1 MSDLMHFKNKKTH
14 LIFLQVIFK
23 HIYIPFGLKNA
34 LLKSYVILQEIN
46 LDEILEELERPI
58 DEDLSDCDEESEQ
71 EVRVYIIPPN
81 EDSGNEETVEIFNLH
96 SKQLKTNGS
105 YEVGSTNDE
114 INVPSKAKNLLKMT
128 KSLTVAGS

>member
-1 MSDLMHFKNKKTH
+1 M
-14 LIFLQVIFK
+14 
-23 HIYIPFGLKNA
+23 
-34 LLKSYVILQEIN
+34 
-46 LDEILEELERPI
+46 EELERPI